1 VIVMAANLLAAAAD
15 GFIGSAGSR
24 VLIAVLF
31 GAAMAALTVT
41 LFVVFGKRQARL
53 ERRLAGYELPEF
65 ATKPSAN
72 AGSAPDS
79 SVVQQAV
86 DFTERVAERAGML
99 RKVELLLQQ
108 ADLPLRPAEL
118 LFYAPTFAIM
128 TFLISALL
136 FDGAVAIVLAAV
148 VLAVPVVY
156 VMRKRDE
163 RLKQFER
170 QLPDTL
176 VLLAGAMRAGFSF
189 MQGLETVADE
199 SSGVMRRELQRVF
212 TEARLGRAIEE
223 ALDETAERM
232 QSRDLAWAVMAIRI
246 QREVGGNLATLL
258 DTVADTM
265 TKRERLRREIK
276 TLTAEGRFSAILL
289 SLFPPVF
296 GGLLFLWRHDYISKL
311 FSESA
316 GIIALCIAMGTSVI
330 GWFWMRK
337 IVKIEV

>member
-1 VIVMAANLLAAAAD
+1 MIAVAPNVLAAAAD

-24 VLIAVLF
+24 VLIAALF
-31 GAAMAALTVT
+31 GLAIAGLTVA
-41 LFVVFGKRQARL
+41 LAIVFSKRQAAL

-65 ATKPSAN
+65 ATRPTAD
-72 AGSAPDS
+72 AGSAPET

-86 DFTERVAERAGML
+86 EFTEKVADRAGVL
-99 RKVELLLQQ
+99 AKTELLLQQ

-128 TFLISALL
+128 AALISALL
-136 FDGAVAIVLAAV
+136 FDGMVAIVIAAI

-163 RLKQFER
+163 RLKGFER

-212 TEARLGRAIEE
+212 TEARLGRPIED
-223 ALDETAERM
+223 ALEETAARM
-232 QSRDLAWAVMAIRI
+232 QSRDLEWAVMAIRI

-296 GGLLFLWRHDYISKL
+296 GGILFVTRHEYMSKL
-311 FSESA
+311 FSETA
-316 GIIALCIAMGTSVI
+316 GIIAVCIAAATSVI